1 MPEAYCIQ
9 EDGSVGI
16 LIHFA
21 YAAPAGLMEQKGAS
35 FKTKTQAQ
43 WHVAC
48 APEADLHAPR
58 HGGEWPWHRSN
69 DVRAVT
75 CDNCK
80 RTEPYRLALA
90 SLEAAHEK
98 EQARI

>member
-48 APEADLHAPR
+48 ARKLTCMHPDTAVNGPGIAP
-58 HGGEWPWHRSN
+58 
-69 DVRAVT
+69 T
-75 CDNCK
+75 MF
-80 RTEPYRLALA
+80 
-90 SLEAAHEK
+90 
-98 EQARI
+98 AR